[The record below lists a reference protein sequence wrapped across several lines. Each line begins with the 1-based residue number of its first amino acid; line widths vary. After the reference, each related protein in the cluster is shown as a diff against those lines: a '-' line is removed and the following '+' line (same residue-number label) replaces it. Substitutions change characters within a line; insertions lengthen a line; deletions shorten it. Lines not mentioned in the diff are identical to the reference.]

1 MSDDKDRE
9 IEELKR
15 QIEELKQTA
24 NKELTFK
31 VSPKK
36 AVSIYGLNRLPVT
49 LYKNQLIKLFDHTE
63 KIKEFIKQNETNL
76 I

>member
-1 MSDDKDRE
+1 MSEDKDRE

-49 LYKNQLIKLFDHTE
+49 LYKNQLIKLFDHTD